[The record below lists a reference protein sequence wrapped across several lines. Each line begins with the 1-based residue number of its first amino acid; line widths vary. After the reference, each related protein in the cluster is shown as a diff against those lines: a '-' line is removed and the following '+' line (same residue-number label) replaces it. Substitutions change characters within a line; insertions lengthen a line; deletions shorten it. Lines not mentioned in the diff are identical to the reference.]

1 MSIYLA
7 HVGVAAVNGD
17 VTPLDDVKIILCG
30 WVAQDEILENHVLAV
45 LEIDKRR
52 NGRIL
57 GDMPHPHLTGDVV
70 QKGRA
75 AAVDHIL

>member
-1 MSIYLA
+1 MTFKTVS
-7 HVGVAAVNGD
+7 
-17 VTPLDDVKIILCG
+17 PLDDVEVIPG
-30 WVAQDEILENHVLAV
+30 GGVAEDEVLEGHVPAV
-45 LEIDKRR
+45 LEIDEGR

-70 QKGRA
+70 QKGRT

>member
-1 MSIYLA
+1 MVLIYSDKDTSFFIDTLFHFWQNYLHQYFGKNLG
-7 HVGVAAVNGD
+7 HV
-17 VTPLDDVKIILCG
+17 P
-30 WVAQDEILENHVLAV
+30 AV
-45 LEIDKRR
+45 LEIDEGR

-70 QKGRA
+70 QKGRT